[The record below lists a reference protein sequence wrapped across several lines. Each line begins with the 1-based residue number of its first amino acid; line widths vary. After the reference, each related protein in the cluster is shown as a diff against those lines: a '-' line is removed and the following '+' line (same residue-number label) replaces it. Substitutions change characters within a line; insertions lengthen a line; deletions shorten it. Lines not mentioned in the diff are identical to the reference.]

1 MHSYHRYERIW
12 TSLGGRA
19 YQFDAA
25 CERAVDRDVKKNLRV
40 GTQLRLVLETRD
52 AATRETELL
61 HDAHLG
67 MVHSRNIPGEEQR
80 QEYSASD
87 AVLR

>member
-25 CERAVDRDVKKNLRV
+25 CERAVDRDVKKDLRV

-52 AATRETELL
+52 AATHEAELL
-61 HDAHLG
+61 HDAHLRTL
-67 MVHSRNIPGEEQR
+67 SERRRTERGEDER
-80 QEYSASD
+80 
-87 AVLR
+87 